1 MRRRDFLGVLA
12 GAAVWPRRARAQAAM
27 PVVGYLGTDTPEL
40 LATRLSSFRDGLASL
55 GLIEGMNVRIE
66 YRWAE
71 GKYERIPGLVR
82 ELANARVD
90 VIATP
95 GSVTSALA
103 AKAATSTI
111 PIVFEIGADP
121 IGAGLVSS
129 ISRPEGNIT
138 GVTSLNA
145 QVGTKRLELLHELLP
160 AARAFALLVNPAN
173 PQNAEA
179 TISLLQ
185 SVASVRDL
193 KLHVVRASSEQE
205 FEDAFLQVGSLR
217 ADALVLANDIYY
229 ALRSEA
235 LGRLAH
241 RRLVPAAHQS
251 REFATAGGLLGY
263 GGDVAE
269 SHRQA
274 GVYAARVLKGS
285 KPADLPVQQVTKV
298 HMAIN
303 LKAAAT
309 LGIKVPLSMSA
320 RADEVIE

>member
-205 FEDAFLQVGSLR
+205 FEDAFLEVGSLR

-251 REFATAGGLLGY
+251 REFAMAGGLLGY